1 MPIKSST
8 KLRFSTGPL
17 CFNSPS
23 NVSIERLSPLYF
35 KYLFSKKK
43 SYVEAIASY
52 NAGPNAVSRWRALNK
67 APEDAWIEYI
77 PYDETRRYVKLVL
90 EYSLV
95 YDWILN
101 HKNTVRVSQLI
112 STN

>member
-1 MPIKSST
+1 MALTI
-8 KLRFSTGPL
+8 L
-17 CFNSPS
+17 N
-23 NVSIERLSPLYF
+23 IYF
-35 KYLFSKKK
+35 LKRKVMLKQLHH
-43 SYVEAIASY
+43 IMQ
-52 NAGPNAVSRWRALNK
+52 GPNAVSRWRALNK

-77 PYDETRRYVKLVL
+77 PYDETRKYVKLVL

-112 STN
+112 STD